1 MEQKKSTSQLGNYQR
16 LATLKQQ
23 VMQTKMNSLPVEI
36 QLKWIWK
43 GFTISCKA
51 KACQSSKQQGLTI
64 ERLQRIHGSASSEA
78 INLATIL
85 WVDIHTCILN
95 TNVNVICVIIVIIQY
110 NFKAHY
116 IHNDRYLDTWR
127 CFQNWNLYFVYKSTC
142 VLCLSIKLSENL
154 KLFLWELCNIHTD
167 SFIYK
172 RTIYEIQRLS
182 IVANWVYCETP
193 SAKKYKNKW
202 KN

>member
-1 MEQKKSTSQLGNYQR
+1 MEQKQSTSQLGNYQRQR

-23 VMQTKMNSLPVEI
+23 VMQTKRNSLPVEI

-64 ERLQRIHGSASSEA
+64 KRLQRIYGSAFSEA

-142 VLCLSIKLSENL
+142 VLCLSIKLSEKI
-154 KLFLWELCNIHTD
+154 KLFL
-167 SFIYK
+167 
-172 RTIYEIQRLS
+172 
-182 IVANWVYCETP
+182 
-193 SAKKYKNKW
+193 
-202 KN
+202 